1 VGGGVSRRQDP
12 AERGGGFPGFFFVV
26 GGGLDQ
32 IQQTDRAVAKFET
45 CLALDPE
52 FADALNYLA
61 YLWAV
66 RGERLDEALRHVQ
79 TALALDPQNAAYL
92 DTLGWVYFQ
101 QGRYREALDFLLQ
114 ADALR
119 PDDAEILE
127 HIRQTREKIGEAVP

>member
-1 VGGGVSRRQDP
+1 MPPRFYFCYP
-12 AERGGGFPGFFFVV
+12 AA
-26 GGGLDQ
+26 LAQ
-32 IQQTDRAVAKFET
+32 IKQTDRAVAKFET

-79 TALALDPQNAAYL
+79 TALSLDPQNAAYL

-101 QGRYREALDFLLQ
+101 QGRYKEALDFLLQ
-114 ADALR
+114 ADEIR
-119 PDDAEILE
+119 PNDAEILE